1 MSHMKRREFITLII
15 GLAMA
20 WPLIARAQQPTMPVI
35 GLLGGET
42 SETDAFRV
50 NAFRQGLSET
60 GYVEGRN
67 VAFEYRWAEGH
78 YDRLPTLATE
88 LVRSRVA
95 VIVALGALPSV
106 LAAKEASATIPI
118 VFVIG
123 ADPVKVGLAANL
135 NRPGGNV
142 TGVTNLSAMI
152 VEKRFEMLQETVP
165 KAGLIGFLV
174 NPASSAVASTTK
186 DAHAAAL
193 ALGQKI
199 IVVRASVESEI
210 ETAFATLFEQRASAV
225 LVAADVFL
233 RSRVDK
239 IVALAV
245 RHQLPMLCPWREC
258 PTAGGLMSYGASLA
272 DAYRWQGVYAGRIL
286 KGEKPADLPI
296 QQSVKVEL
304 VINLKTAKTLGLTV
318 PLPLLARADEVIE

>member
-1 MSHMKRREFITLII
+1 M
-15 GLAMA
+15 
-20 WPLIARAQQPTMPVI
+20 
-35 GLLGGET
+35 
-42 SETDAFRV
+42 
-50 NAFRQGLSET
+50 
-60 GYVEGRN
+60 
-67 VAFEYRWAEGH
+67 
-78 YDRLPTLATE
+78 
-88 LVRSRVA
+88 A
-95 VIVALGALPSV
+95 VIVALGALPSA
-106 LAAKEASATIPI
+106 LAAKDASATIPI

-123 ADPVKVGLAANL
+123 AYPVKVGLAANL

-142 TGVTNLSAMI
+142 TCVTNLSAMI

-174 NPASSAVASTTK
+174 NPASSNVASTTK

-193 ALGQKI
+193 VLGQKI
-199 IVVRASVESEI
+199 IVVGASVESEI

-258 PTAGGLMSYGASLA
+258 PTAGGLMS
-272 DAYRWQGVYAGRIL
+272 
-286 KGEKPADLPI
+286 
-296 QQSVKVEL
+296 
-304 VINLKTAKTLGLTV
+304 
-318 PLPLLARADEVIE
+318 